1 MRFIH
6 DNLKPLLITLMLI
19 AAITAWFGTTGP
31 TPPSSTPQADETWV
45 LPALPEN
52 ASRKYVTAINDRNL
66 WGAAIVEAPSA
77 PEWHVAGVVKSGK
90 DRFLLLALESKP
102 IETLKIGDKLPDGA
116 KITRIEKD
124 RFFVVTP
131 DNKKLTIGL
140 NKHDKVK

>member
-19 AAITAWFGTTGP
+19 AAITAWFGTPWP
-31 TPPSSTPQADETWV
+31 TPPRSTPQADETWM
-45 LPALPEN
+45 LPTLPEK
-52 ASRKYVTAINDRNL
+52 ASERYVTAISARNL
-66 WGAAIVEAPSA
+66 WGAAVVEAPST
-77 PEWHVAGVVKSGK
+77 PTWQIAGVVKSGK
-90 DRFLLLALESKP
+90 DRFLLLALENKP

-131 DNKKLTIGL
+131 DNKKLTIGI
-140 NKHDKVK
+140 NKHDQVK